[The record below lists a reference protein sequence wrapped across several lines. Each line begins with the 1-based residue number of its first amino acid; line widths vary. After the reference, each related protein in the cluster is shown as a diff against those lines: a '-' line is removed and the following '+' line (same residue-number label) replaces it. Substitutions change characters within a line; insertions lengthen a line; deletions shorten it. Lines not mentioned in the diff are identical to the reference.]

1 MKSAMSQD
9 EKDPGLHGD
18 QDDVGGTDEPRY
30 GEQQDENEP
39 GERGDPTG
47 GGAAAKGEGDEDDG

>member
-1 MKSAMSQD
+1 MSQD